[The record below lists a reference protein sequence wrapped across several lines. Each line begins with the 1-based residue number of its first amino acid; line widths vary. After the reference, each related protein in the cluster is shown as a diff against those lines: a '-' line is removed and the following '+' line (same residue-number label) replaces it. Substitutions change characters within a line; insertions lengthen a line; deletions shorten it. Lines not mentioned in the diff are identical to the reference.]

1 MNLLTS
7 LASTKTFVQSKA
19 ALDGQKEK
27 HRIGIFGGTFNPIHN
42 GQLIAA
48 EQVCNQLGLDK
59 IYFMPDAIPFGGTHK
74 NAVEP
79 SARAEMIRLA
89 IRGNSKFGIE
99 LTPIHDG
106 GQQSTYNVLKK
117 ISSKHPENEYY
128 LILGAHLIRQI
139 SSWDNVSALTK
150 LVHLVAI
157 EEPGVR
163 RVSDFEAIWTYV
175 NWLNISSSDIRS
187 HLRTRQSVRYLI
199 PDAVAA
205 YIAEYGLYQ
214 GRFS

>member
-7 LASTKTFVQSKA
+7 FSSMT
-19 ALDGQKEK
+19 ALSQPETSLDRLKEK

-48 EQVCNQLGLDK
+48 EQVCTQLGLDRV
-59 IYFMPDAIPFGGTHK
+59 YFMPDAVPFGGTHE

-79 SARAEMIRLA
+79 STRSEMIRLA
-89 IRGNSKFGIE
+89 IRGNSKFDIE

-106 GQQSTYNVLKK
+106 GQQSTYSVLKK
-117 ISSKHPENEYY
+117 LTTAHPENDYY
-128 LILGAHLIRQI
+128 LIMGAHLIRQI
-139 SSWDNVSALTK
+139 SSWDQVSSLTK

-157 EEPGVR
+157 EEPGVAR
-163 RVSDFEAIWTYV
+163 NSDFQAIWVYV

-187 HLRTRQSVRYLI
+187 RLRTRQSVRYLI
-199 PDAVAA
+199 PDVVAA

-214 GRFS
+214 GRFL

>member
-7 LASTKTFVQSKA
+7 FSSLTTFVEPKAVLASR
-19 ALDGQKEK
+19 KEK

-59 IYFMPDAIPFGGTHK
+59 IYFMPDAVPFGGTHE

-79 SARAEMIRLA
+79 SERAEMIRLA
-89 IRGNSKFGIE
+89 IRGNSKLDIE

-106 GQQSTYNVLKK
+106 GQQSTYHVLKK
-117 ISSKHPENEYY
+117 IVSEHPENDYY
-128 LILGAHLIRQI
+128 LILGAHLVRQVAA
-139 SSWDNVSALTK
+139 WDNAVSLTK

-157 EEPGVR
+157 EEPGVAHA
-163 RVSDFEAIWTYV
+163 SDFDAIWVHV
-175 NWLNISSSDIRS
+175 NWLSISSSDIRS
-187 HLRTRQSVRYLI
+187 HLRTHQSVRYLI
-199 PDAVAA
+199 PDVVAA

-214 GRFS
+214 GRFL